1 MHYAR
6 MSRKKRRGTS
16 GGASARPRKRFNQ
29 RCAVRVIYSRN
40 KTAGQWRAHGR
51 YLMRE
56 SARGRSSA
64 PTAFTADQ
72 ELADLSVTLGAW
84 QKAGDERLFKL
95 IISPEFGDRLDLQKL
110 TRELMRRMEKDL

>member
-1 MHYAR
+1 
-6 MSRKKRRGTS
+6 
-16 GGASARPRKRFNQ
+16 
-29 RCAVRVIYSRN
+29 VRVIYSRN

-110 TRELMRRMEKDL
+110 TRELMRHMERICTLGSSGQP